1 MTLDLGRVG
10 IWSRELRYNPDRGAR
25 AAAAAELEDLGY
37 SAIFIPDAGGDVLG
51 DVAHLLAA
59 TRRIPIATGVLNIWM
74 HEAAEVARG
83 RADLMTRF
91 GSRFLLGLGSS
102 HAPLVES
109 AMRGP
114 YTRPYSR
121 MVEYL
126 DALDAPLPDAAQLAA
141 ADAARLASAD
151 AEQLA
156 SADAAALA
164 STPPAD
170 VAAANRLDP
179 GEAAALAPLASAGA
193 APDASALAAPLASA
207 DAAPPAPLDPV
218 APGPLSPL
226 SPPSPSPSL
235 RPSPFTAPARE
246 RMLAALGPRM
256 LELAHDRAGAAHPY
270 LVPPAHTALARE
282 ALGPGTV
289 LAPEQ
294 AVLLD
299 SEPLRG
305 RERARAF
312 VSDYLALPNYVRN
325 LRRLGFAE
333 DDFRGGGSDRLVD
346 ALV

>member
-10 IWSRELRYNPDRGAR
+10 IWSRELRYNADRGAR

-59 TRRIPIATGVLNIWM
+59 TRRIPVATGILNIWM
-74 HEAAEVARG
+74 HDPAEVARG
-83 RADLMTRF
+83 RADIMDRF
-91 GSRFLLGLGSS
+91 GPRFLLGLGNS

-114 YTRPYSR
+114 YTRPYSK

-126 DALDAPLPDAAQLAA
+126 DALDAVDAP
-141 ADAARLASAD
+141 S
-151 AEQLA
+151 
-156 SADAAALA
+156 
-164 STPPAD
+164 PH
-170 VAAANRLDP
+170 
-179 GEAAALAPLASAGA
+179 
-193 APDASALAAPLASA
+193 AAPLASA
-207 DAAPPAPLDPV
+207 DAAPRAPLGPAPP
-218 APGPLSPL
+218 ASPQAAW
-226 SPPSPSPSL
+226 PASPSPS
-235 RPSPFTAPARE
+235 RSAQSVSPGPFAAPFTVPAGD

-256 LELAHDRAGAAHPY
+256 LELARDRAGAAHPY

-282 ALGPGTV
+282 VLGPDSA

-299 SEPLRG
+299 SDPFRG
-305 RERARAF
+305 RERARSF

-325 LRRLGFAE
+325 LRRLGFTE

-346 ALV
+346 ALVARGDEEAVARRVREHHDAGADHVCVYVIGGAGETLQLGAWRRLAPALTRL